1 MSKEKTKKIVYSLDL
16 KLSEDE
22 YITAFNLA
30 GSIQFSIENLL
41 QKFIKDL
48 IRDSNE
54 SHEMYV
60 RNYLAKCW
68 FGMFPAQTFLS
79 YLIESG
85 YIEDFI
91 NSNLNLRELEN
102 NLNEED
108 EEKYMDEIELH
119 NECVRKYYDEYVECT
134 KDPESYENGL
144 AAVMAWWNDFP
155 VYIEQKLHYLQ
166 AIHNEEI
173 SF

>member
-1 MSKEKTKKIVYSLDL
+1 MSNEKPKKRSYSLNL
-16 KLSEDE
+16 ELSEDD
-22 YITAFNLA
+22 YITACNLA
-30 GSIQFSIENLL
+30 GSIQFSLDDLL
-41 QKFIKDL
+41 QKFINDL
-48 IRDSNE
+48 IRDSNK

-91 NSNLNLRELEN
+91 NSNLCLKELEN

-108 EEKYMDEIELH
+108 EEKFMDEIALH
-119 NECVRKYYDEYVECT
+119 NERVRKYYGEYVECT

-144 AAVMAWWNDFP
+144 AAVMSWWNDFP
-155 VYIEQKLHYLQ
+155 VYIAQKLHYLQ
-166 AIHNEEI
+166 AIKI
-173 SF
+173 K